1 MQISLGPSES
11 AVAFSQ
17 QSALK
22 KLGGGEEES
31 SQAELEINGRI
42 YEQKTT
48 YMAQSSVVRIFAS
61 DITKLRQAEASLAR
75 LAMFPSRI
83 PTL

>member
-1 MQISLGPSES
+1 MLVSQCKMQISLGPSES

-42 YEQKTT
+42 YE
-48 YMAQSSVVRIFAS
+48 
-61 DITKLRQAEASLAR
+61 
-75 LAMFPSRI
+75 
-83 PTL
+83 